1 MLTGYLWI
9 KFHWGKN
16 TLVSLYLAC
25 DDDICNWLRNQ
36 SKDISLMPPPPKFG
50 KRETIANFW
59 LAKNGKITEFALVR
73 PGSKNPIISRITYK
87 KVKETIFRNYF
98 LNWRSHLFYATCWQI
113 FHLNKQK
120 KLEIKTLSFS
130 DIFQVYQAQTRAA
143 EYHINYLTYEG
154 NIYHKQRSKLLS
166 LYSVRLTPGGWP
178 LIVRSRR
185 SHHVHNFPSALPGI
199 PCSQIFYRF
208 DCLYFLYDILVFLSS
223 FHWNL
228 LSY

>member
-1 MLTGYLWI
+1 MEKQTIAFFNQFAVMLTGYLWI

-25 DDDICNWLRNQ
+25 DDDIYNWRRNQ

-59 LAKNGKITEFALVR
+59 LAKNWKIAEFTLER

-113 FHLNKQK
+113 FIWTNKK
-120 KLEIKTLSFS
+120 S
-130 DIFQVYQAQTRAA
+130 
-143 EYHINYLTYEG
+143 
-154 NIYHKQRSKLLS
+154 SKLRHCLS
-166 LYSVRLTPGGWP
+166 VTFSKCTKPLDQDKSGWISYKLP
-178 LIVRSRR
+178 
-185 SHHVHNFPSALPGI
+185 HVW
-199 PCSQIFYRF
+199 R
-208 DCLYFLYDILVFLSS
+208 
-223 FHWNL
+223 
-228 LSY
+228 

>member
-1 MLTGYLWI
+1 MEKQTIAFFNQFAVMLTGYLWI

-25 DDDICNWLRNQ
+25 DDNICNWRRNQ
-36 SKDISLMPPPPKFG
+36 SMEFWSKDISLMSPPPKFG
-50 KRETIANFW
+50 KREFIANFW
-59 LAKNGKITEFALVR
+59 LAKNWKITEFALVR

-130 DIFQVYQAQTRAA
+130 DIFQVYQAIGSRQER
-143 EYHINYLTYEG
+143 L
-154 NIYHKQRSKLLS
+154 NI
-166 LYSVRLTPGGWP
+166 
-178 LIVRSRR
+178 I
-185 SHHVHNFPSALPGI
+185 
-199 PCSQIFYRF
+199 
-208 DCLYFLYDILVFLSS
+208 
-223 FHWNL
+223 
-228 LSY
+228 